1 MPEPSLREL
10 WRRGQ
15 VGWPAGYPV
24 AQFPNA
30 PLLFALAGWI
40 LAAATSGTAHSVGR
54 AVLVVGLAVWAW
66 KEAFEGVNLFRRVV
80 GVAALVWIVA
90 KLAGEL

>member
-1 MPEPSLREL
+1 MADTSTREF

-15 VGWPAGYPV
+15 AGWPARYPV
-24 AQFPNA
+24 AQFPNV
-30 PLLFALAGWI
+30 PLFVALGGWI
-40 LAAATSGTAHSVGR
+40 LASATSGTAHNVGR
-54 AVLVVGLAVWAW
+54 AVLIVGLVVWAW
-66 KEAFEGVNLFRRVV
+66 QEAFEGVNLFRRLV